1 MFLHSLARPEA
12 VARPD
17 VDASIPRAEST
28 ETPVRRDYCIVT
40 ETYPPEI
47 NGAAMT
53 LGRLA
58 QGLRARGHAVSIVR
72 PRRPEIDGRDGVEE
86 LWEML
91 VPGAPVPG
99 YRGVRMGW
107 PAWRRLEGRW
117 RARRPDAVYVATPGP
132 LGWAAVRAA
141 RRLGLP
147 VFSGFHTNFPGYARH
162 YRAGWLTR
170 SVAAGLRSF
179 HNRTRGTL
187 VPSADLLARLREAG
201 FENLALLGRGVD
213 HDLFSPAR
221 RQTALRARWGVSS
234 NGLVALYVGRIAAE
248 KNVDLAIEAYG
259 AMQRMSPVE
268 RLVVVGDGPLRV
280 ALESAHPDVTFCGTQ
295 KGVTLAEHYA
305 SADVFLFPSET
316 ETFGNVVLEA
326 MASGL
331 VVVAYDYAAAHAHL
345 RPSDAGI
352 VVPCG
357 EARAFVD
364 AAVALASAAPSALER
379 MRERA
384 RTHACWLDWGSVVDR
399 FEAFLAGAGTALE
412 PVRSR
417 QGPRVGGA
425 AVRAGAGAV

>member
-1 MFLHSLARPEA
+1 M
-12 VARPD
+12 
-17 VDASIPRAEST
+17 
-28 ETPVRRDYCIVT
+28 RRDYCIVT
-40 ETYPPEI
+40 ETYPPEV

-58 QGLRARGHAVSIVR
+58 HGLRARGHAVSVVR
-72 PRRPEIDGRDGVEE
+72 PWRPELDGRQHVEGSPD
-86 LWEML
+86 ML
-91 VPGAPVPG
+91 VPGAPLPG
-99 YRGVRMGW
+99 YPGVRVGW
-107 PAWRRLEGRW
+107 PATRRLEARW

-141 RRLGLP
+141 HRLGAP

-170 SVAAGLRSF
+170 SVASGLRAF

-213 HDLFSPAR
+213 HDLFNPAR
-221 RQTALRARWGVSS
+221 RRMELRARWGVSAE
-234 NGLVALYVGRIAAE
+234 GLVALYVGRIAAE
-248 KNVDLAIEAYG
+248 KNVGLAIEASR
-259 AMQRMSPVE
+259 AMQRTGRVE
-268 RLVVVGDGPLRV
+268 RLVVVGDGPLRDG
-280 ALESAHPDVTFCGTQ
+280 LERAHPGVLFCGTQ
-295 KGVTLAEHYA
+295 TGAALAEHYA
-305 SADVFLFPSET
+305 SADLFLFPSET

-384 RTHACWLDWGSVVDR
+384 RTHARWLDWGAVVDR
-399 FEAFLAGAGTALE
+399 FEAFLAGADTALE